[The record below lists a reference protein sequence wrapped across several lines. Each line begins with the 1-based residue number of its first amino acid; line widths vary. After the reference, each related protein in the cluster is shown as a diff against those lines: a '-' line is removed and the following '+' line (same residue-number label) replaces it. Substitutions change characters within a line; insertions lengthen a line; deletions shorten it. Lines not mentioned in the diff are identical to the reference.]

1 MCLWFGVII
10 WTLTERNDALSNDD
24 IQIEC
29 GKDFMSVKWM
39 VDEELSAHPNR
50 LFLGLCYPSQFT
62 ALPGGGQAV
71 FNFSFHDCHIRPVAS
86 PAYGKIQANSNLN
99 FHMGLLNEDLSGP
112 AESNT
117 FAVGSFIPIW
127 ASVEQQ
133 FHQPLLLLLEECV
146 ASTSLALMPGAPVYP
161 IITNMGC
168 LVDGKGRG
176 SRFLPRHQ
184 TYAILLYLQAF
195 EFAAGKDIYIHCKL
209 MAWDPAAL
217 DFGKKACNYNNQSE
231 SWEMLDDPSRNSL
244 CSCCD
249 SNCVYR
255 TKRGA
260 ASVSL
265 QDLALLRLCS
275 ELTLGCVVLC
285 LWPSDWMPPVYE
297 PVMNMYGLGK
307 LDFSLKV
314 MNDDFS
320 SQTSE
325 SVFRLGSLIPIS
337 ASVDQQA
344 HQPLLLLLDECVAS
358 TTPEIGPE
366 SQIYPFITNKGCFV
380 DSAKTESKF
389 LPRQRPSE
397 LRFYLQAFKFAQ
409 GNEVY
414 VHCMLL
420 AWDNHGFGEG
430 MKACHHVKKT
440 GSWELL
446 DNPTRSSLCNCCDYG
461 GDYACASPRRKREL
475 AFKGVSQRAVLG
487 PLRIA
492 EDY

>member
-1 MCLWFGVII
+1 YMNKELFFFFFAFCFYSAKSGH
-10 WTLTERNDALSNDD
+10 

-71 FNFSFHDCHIRPVAS
+71 FNFSFHDCHIRPASVSQITYQAELTYRPHARPQPPVQSYSVACVVERGTDVWIPLFLQ

-260 ASVSL
+260 AS
-265 QDLALLRLCS
+265 
-275 ELTLGCVVLC
+275 G
-285 LWPSDWMPPVYE
+285 
-297 PVMNMYGLGK
+297 GL
-307 LDFSLKV
+307 V
-314 MNDDFS
+314 QN
-320 SQTSE
+320 
-325 SVFRLGSLIPIS
+325 
-337 ASVDQQA
+337 
-344 HQPLLLLLDECVAS
+344 
-358 TTPEIGPE
+358 
-366 SQIYPFITNKGCFV
+366 
-380 DSAKTESKF
+380 
-389 LPRQRPSE
+389 
-397 LRFYLQAFKFAQ
+397 
-409 GNEVY
+409 
-414 VHCMLL
+414 
-420 AWDNHGFGEG
+420 
-430 MKACHHVKKT
+430 
-440 GSWELL
+440 
-446 DNPTRSSLCNCCDYG
+446 
-461 GDYACASPRRKREL
+461 
-475 AFKGVSQRAVLG
+475 AVLG
-487 PLRIA
+487 PLVITTSEA
-492 EDY
+492 SLPAIS

>member
-1 MCLWFGVII
+1 NVQNGNQCILITCKTSMYSNCII
-10 WTLTERNDALSNDD
+10 P
-24 IQIEC
+24 
-29 GKDFMSVKWM
+29 KFPY
-39 VDEELSAHPNR
+39 EELSAHPNR

-71 FNFSFHDCHIRPVAS
+71 FNFSFHDCHIRPVVLDLS
-86 PAYGKIQANSNLN
+86 PTSRRSSQVGTDVWIPLFLQPAYGKIQANSNLN

-217 DFGKKACNYNNQSE
+217 DFGKKACNYNNH
-231 SWEMLDDPSRNSL
+231 WEMLDDPSRNSL

-260 ASVSL
+260 AS
-265 QDLALLRLCS
+265 
-275 ELTLGCVVLC
+275 G
-285 LWPSDWMPPVYE
+285 
-297 PVMNMYGLGK
+297 
-307 LDFSLKV
+307 
-314 MNDDFS
+314 
-320 SQTSE
+320 
-325 SVFRLGSLIPIS
+325 
-337 ASVDQQA
+337 
-344 HQPLLLLLDECVAS
+344 
-358 TTPEIGPE
+358 E
-366 SQIYPFITNKGCFV
+366 SQGLVQN
-380 DSAKTESKF
+380 
-389 LPRQRPSE
+389 
-397 LRFYLQAFKFAQ
+397 
-409 GNEVY
+409 
-414 VHCMLL
+414 
-420 AWDNHGFGEG
+420 
-430 MKACHHVKKT
+430 
-440 GSWELL
+440 
-446 DNPTRSSLCNCCDYG
+446 
-461 GDYACASPRRKREL
+461 
-475 AFKGVSQRAVLG
+475 AVLG
-487 PLRIA
+487 PLVITTSEA
-492 EDY
+492 SLPAIS

>member
-1 MCLWFGVII
+1 LIM
-10 WTLTERNDALSNDD
+10 TSDLTYISNVKEDQTMFPYRVDCKYER
-24 IQIEC
+24 
-29 GKDFMSVKWM
+29 
-39 VDEELSAHPNR
+39 
-50 LFLGLCYPSQFT
+50 
-62 ALPGGGQAV
+62 
-71 FNFSFHDCHIRPVAS
+71 
-86 PAYGKIQANSNLN
+86 
-99 FHMGLLNEDLSGP
+99 
-112 AESNT
+112 
-117 FAVGSFIPIW
+117 
-127 ASVEQQ
+127 
-133 FHQPLLLLLEECV
+133 
-146 ASTSLALMPGAPVYP
+146 
-161 IITNMGC
+161 
-168 LVDGKGRG
+168 
-176 SRFLPRHQ
+176 
-184 TYAILLYLQAF
+184 
-195 EFAAGKDIYIHCKL
+195 
-209 MAWDPAAL
+209 
-217 DFGKKACNYNNQSE
+217 
-231 SWEMLDDPSRNSL
+231 
-244 CSCCD
+244 
-249 SNCVYR
+249 
-255 TKRGA
+255 
-260 ASVSL
+260 
-265 QDLALLRLCS
+265 
-275 ELTLGCVVLC
+275 
-285 LWPSDWMPPVYE
+285 PSDWMPPVYE

-409 GNEVY
+409 GNEVSY
-414 VHCMLL
+414 LL
-420 AWDNHGFGEG
+420 SMFN
-430 MKACHHVKKT
+430 
-440 GSWELL
+440 SWELL